1 MPDIAVSYMRELDY
15 S

>member
-1 MPDIAVSYMRELDY
+1 MPDIAVSYMPELDY